1 MRSADKAKPATSAD
15 SVPASVVQ
23 RAVKQGTGPLSPRR
37 NGGWREIEARREKA
51 ALKASL
57 ADVWDEDF
65 DLDEEILADLDHT
78 AEFFTTEQEEEE
90 EDGEEADSS
99 TVRIEHERLP
109 EAVVGQVRTE
119 DKVPLAH
126 VAGGYSYPEEKA
138 GRTLSHT
145 GLFVVKRNANA
156 GSEKGLKD

>member
-1 MRSADKAKPATSAD
+1 LARSKSDNPGQQSVRSADEAETAPSAG
-15 SVPASVVQ
+15 SIPASVVQ

-78 AEFFTTEQEEEE
+78 AEFFTSQEEPEE
-90 EDGEEADSS
+90 EIFGDDDEVDEYFDDEE
-99 TVRIEHERLP
+99 V
-109 EAVVGQVRTE
+109 
-119 DKVPLAH
+119 
-126 VAGGYSYPEEKA
+126 
-138 GRTLSHT
+138 
-145 GLFVVKRNANA
+145 
-156 GSEKGLKD
+156 